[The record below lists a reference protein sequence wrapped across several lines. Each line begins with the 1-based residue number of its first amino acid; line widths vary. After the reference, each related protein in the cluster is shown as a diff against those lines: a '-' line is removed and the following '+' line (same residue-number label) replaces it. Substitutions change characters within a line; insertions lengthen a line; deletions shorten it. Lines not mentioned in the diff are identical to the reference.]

1 MKIFDATGVFLR
13 QYRYPLSLAVLS
25 GALTGSAFPPVNLPW
40 LSLVGLVPLLM
51 AQGHAK
57 RLRSAAL
64 YGFIGGLIAGLIAT
78 WPLSTAEAWS
88 GWAVVTSE
96 QLAAATIYRWWF
108 LHGIWRS
115 EEHTSELQSHSFI
128 SYAVFCL
135 KKKK

>member
-64 YGFIGGLIAGLIAT
+64 YGFIGVLIAG
-78 WPLSTAEAWS
+78 
-88 GWAVVTSE
+88 
-96 QLAAATIYRWWF
+96 
-108 LHGIWRS
+108 
-115 EEHTSELQSHSFI
+115 
-128 SYAVFCL
+128 
-135 KKKK
+135 